1 MSHAN
6 KALFTKQ
13 AMYHALKKLIT
24 TKSINKIT
32 IKDITDTCGLNRQ
45 TFYYH
50 FKDIYDLLE
59 WSFQEEFR
67 FIDSYLQKPEYTW
80 EQIFAGSVKY
90 ISQNKYI
97 CQCIVCGLARD
108 QLILSLHNSIYEIVR
123 KIILHSLPQN
133 QIPEKYLD
141 FTARF
146 YTYALSNYLFDWVK
160 NGMLETPEEVI
171 DNFIFV
177 VNHSLNGKTEANQ
190 ELTRPKNHPTE
201 HKN

>member
-80 EQIFAGSVKY
+80 EEIFAGSVKY

-123 KIILHSLPQN
+123 KIILRSLSQN

-177 VNHSLNGKTEANQ
+177 VNHSLNGKPEAN
-190 ELTRPKNHPTE
+190 
-201 HKN
+201 

>member
-80 EQIFAGSVKY
+80 EEIFAGSVKY

-146 YTYALSNYLFDWVK
+146 YTYALSNYLFDWVN

>member
-1 MSHAN
+1 MTAKTAIQNSF
-6 KALFTKQ
+6 LR
-13 AMYHALKKLIT
+13 LLEERPLREIT
-24 TKSINKIT
+24 V
-32 IKDITDTCGLNRQ
+32 KDIVKDCGVNRNS
-45 TFYYH
+45 FYYH

-80 EQIFAGSVKY
+80 EEIFAGSVKY

-123 KIILHSLPQN
+123 KIILRSLPQN

-177 VNHSLNGKTEANQ
+177 VNHSLNGKSEANQ

>member
-13 AMYHALKKLIT
+13 TMYHALKKLIT

-67 FIDSYLQKPEYTW
+67 FIDSYLQKPEYIW
-80 EQIFAGSVKY
+80 EEIFAGSVKY
-90 ISQNKYI
+90 MSQNKYI

-123 KIILHSLPQN
+123 KIILRSLPQN

>member
-59 WSFQEEFR
+59 WSFQEEF
-67 FIDSYLQKPEYTW
+67 DSYLQKPEYTW
-80 EQIFAGSVKY
+80 EEIFAGSVKY

-123 KIILHSLPQN
+123 KIILRSLPQN

-177 VNHSLNGKTEANQ
+177 VNHSLNGKSEANQ
-190 ELTRPKNHPTE
+190 ELTRPKNNPTE